1 MRKQFAVLGLGSF
14 GRSVALTLESMGCDV
29 IVVDKSQET
38 IQEIADRVT
47 YAITADI
54 TEKEALSALGTRNL
68 DGAIIGVAENLEAGI
83 MATLLCKEIGIPM
96 VVAKAKNKLQGTILK
111 KVGADTVVYPEIE
124 MGSRVAKSL
133 LATEFTDWIEL
144 SNDYSMVEI
153 AVPKPW
159 INHSMAELG
168 IRTKYGVTVVGIMQN
183 GNVNVEIDPQMPL
196 PENALLILVGANK
209 VLEKTWKIGE
219 IDYDN
224 KYIECTDQRT
234 GEAAEE
240 EPLKR
245 RERNLPGRR
254 TKNDRRDS
262 GRTN

>member
-14 GRSVALTLESMGCDV
+14 GRSVALTLENMGCDV

-38 IQEIADRVT
+38 IQEISDRVT

-54 TEKEALSALGTRNL
+54 TEKEALSAL
-68 DGAIIGVAENLEAGI
+68 DGAIIGVSENLEAGI
-83 MATLLCKEIGIPM
+83 MATLLCKEIGIPK

-168 IRTKYGVTVVGIMQN
+168 IRTKYGVTVVGIMQD
-183 GNVNVEIDPQMPL
+183 GNVNVEFNPQMPL

-209 VLEKTWKIGE
+209 VLEKIGKLE
-219 IDYDN
+219 
-224 KYIECTDQRT
+224 K
-234 GEAAEE
+234 
-240 EPLKR
+240 
-245 RERNLPGRR
+245 
-254 TKNDRRDS
+254 
-262 GRTN
+262 

>member
-38 IQEIADRVT
+38 IQEISDRVT
-47 YAITADI
+47 YAI

-168 IRTKYGVTVVGIMQN
+168 IRTKYGVTVVGIMQD
-183 GNVNVEIDPQMPL
+183 GNVNVEFNPQMPL

-209 VLEKTWKIGE
+209 VLEKIGKLE
-219 IDYDN
+219 
-224 KYIECTDQRT
+224 K
-234 GEAAEE
+234 
-240 EPLKR
+240 
-245 RERNLPGRR
+245 
-254 TKNDRRDS
+254 
-262 GRTN
+262 

>member
-1 MRKQFAVLGLGSF
+1 
-14 GRSVALTLESMGCDV
+14 
-29 IVVDKSQET
+29 
-38 IQEIADRVT
+38 
-47 YAITADI
+47 
-54 TEKEALSALGTRNL
+54 
-68 DGAIIGVAENLEAGI
+68 
-83 MATLLCKEIGIPM
+83 M

-168 IRTKYGVTVVGIMQN
+168 IRTKYGVTVVGIMQD
-183 GNVNVEIDPQMPL
+183 GNVNVEIRSTDAASGECATDSGWGEQSTR
-196 PENALLILVGANK
+196 K
-209 VLEKTWKIGE
+209 DWKIGE

-245 RERNLPGRR
+245 
-254 TKNDRRDS
+254 
-262 GRTN
+262 

>member
-1 MRKQFAVLGLGSF
+1 MRKQFAVLGGLGSF
-14 GRSVALTLESMGCDV
+14 GRSVALTLENMGCDV

-38 IQEIADRVT
+38 IQEISDRVT

-83 MATLLCKEIGIPM
+83 MATLLCKEIGIPK

-111 KVGADTVVYPEIE
+111 KVGGADTVVYPEIE

-168 IRTKYGVTVVGIMQN
+168 IRTKYGVTVVGIMQD
-183 GNVNVEIDPQMPL
+183 GNVNVEFNPQMPL

-209 VLEKTWKIGE
+209 VLEKIGKLE
-219 IDYDN
+219 
-224 KYIECTDQRT
+224 K
-234 GEAAEE
+234 
-240 EPLKR
+240 
-245 RERNLPGRR
+245 
-254 TKNDRRDS
+254 
-262 GRTN
+262 

>member
-68 DGAIIGVAENLEAGI
+68 DGALIGVAVNLDAGI
-83 MATLLCKEIGIPM
+83 MATLLCKEIGMPM

-133 LATEFTDWIEL
+133 FETQFTDWIEL
-144 SNDYSMVEI
+144 SNEYSIVDI
-153 AVPKPW
+153 SVTKTW
-159 INHSMAELG
+159 INQSMAELG

-196 PENALLILVGANK
+196 PESGLLILVGANK
-209 VLEKTWKIGE
+209 VLEKIGKLE
-219 IDYDN
+219 
-224 KYIECTDQRT
+224 K
-234 GEAAEE
+234 
-240 EPLKR
+240 
-245 RERNLPGRR
+245 
-254 TKNDRRDS
+254 
-262 GRTN
+262 